1 VARKCPNRVHKW
13 KRNNMKKRNQ
23 GRDYTSDITQK
34 NYPKEMKGN
43 MAQLPCHIGKTAENI

>member
-1 VARKCPNRVHKW
+1 
-13 KRNNMKKRNQ
+13 MKKRNQ